1 MIKKAQTDNK
11 ARRNEDFVFLSQSNF
26 DFAYSE
32 YKQQSL
38 LYLKYSIESN
48 YLQGLIDCAL
58 KDYEDMKKLL
68 NKLQITYEIALGQ
81 VNTLKVAQNQL
92 SKLSTY
98 AVNSAISNAKSD
110 NLS

>member
-1 MIKKAQTDNK
+1 M
-11 ARRNEDFVFLSQSNF
+11 SQSNY

-38 LYLKYSIESN
+38 LYLKYTIESS
-48 YLQGLIDCAL
+48 YLQSLIDNAL
-58 KDYEDMKKLL
+58 KDYDDMKKLL
-68 NKLQITYEIALGQ
+68 NKLQISYEIALGQ

-98 AVNSAISNAKSD
+98 AVNNAITNATSK